1 MTACRAAARVLV
13 LLAVVGT
20 LPACSKPAAPKEA
33 DAAAPAAATADA
45 LADAPADAA
54 APDAPVPIVIEAKPS
69 SIVIDNRLGRRLIS
83 VRISIEVA
91 ETASPFILVVP
102 TIEKDT
108 KEEFEFTRFLSE
120 DATMLDPS
128 TMHPKQVNI
137 KTHDSFGR
145 PHEMTVPWAP

>member
-1 MTACRAAARVLV
+1 MTVCRSAACVLV
-13 LLAVVGT
+13 LLVAIGS
-20 LPACSKPAAPKEA
+20 PACSKPAAPK
-33 DAAAPAAATADA
+33 DAGAAVP
-45 LADAPADAA
+45 ADAPADAA

-69 SIVIDNRLGRRLIS
+69 SVVIDNRLGRRLIS

-91 ETASPFILVVP
+91 ESASPFILIVP

-108 KEEFEFTRFLSE
+108 KEEFEFSKFLSE

>member
-1 MTACRAAARVLV
+1 MTAFRHATCVLV
-13 LLAVVGT
+13 LVAATGS
-20 LPACSKPAAPKEA
+20 LPACSKPAAPKAA
-33 DAAAPAAATADA
+33 DAAADPS
-45 LADAPADAA
+45 APADAA
-54 APDAPVPIVIEAKPS
+54 APDAPVPIIIEAKPS

-83 VRISIEVA
+83 VRISIAVA

-108 KEEFEFTRFLSE
+108 KQEFEFTKFLSE

-128 TMHPKQVNI
+128 TMHPTQVNI